1 MRRHF
6 VGDWSNDNQPQKP
19 SGGAASPED
28 VIEDFVTNP
37 ATFRAEINTG
47 LLPIQAIGFA
57 DVFGCEDLGGIF
69 APRFGRSREAEP
81 RIFAAT
87 SQHVDFRNGR
97 FEEGL
102 ITEAA
107 IDGHQQGPIRSA
119 FLVQQLA
126 KVFNQAQG
134 GGGQILI
141 LARGTVLLQLVFSS
155 CFARLAHNR
164 YMLKADRKR
173 ASRKVALLIM
183 RKRQRCLEE
192 SQSPNEVDMEGG
204 RHRIAVPG
212 CSGNV
217 FASLMD
223 LRVIHRHHDRTLG
236 IPLQILINDGIK
248 QLFRLPGTPRKK
260 LIVGVPVLLGAAQYT
275 DALGNGAV
283 AHGCWPSQRVLDC
296 TPVRAAIG
304 ENIPPALLQHRDIVL
319 GQRHGCPPLRV
330 KTFLSLRRNRS
341 PRAIFLTSED
351 TTDSR
356 SRRRPCSFSIRSRI
370 SEIWRGLPARR
381 STSCTISSCDVRL
394 SPAGSAVVLD
404 FARRIARS
412 WASRAISK
420 ALRTACSIGSLS
432 SAVFFMADIS
442 CAKTCGNG
450 AILRYVCQYNSVVD
464 LRKCLNSRPLLCEEG
479 NITRDTSLL
488 KAGVNRL
495 NEHRCGPRPGVRAK
509 ARVVV
514 GGDSRGQDLL
524 ESRTFADQS
533 LDSIADDDHH
543 VSIFCHLPFIT
554 EASVARDDHR
564 SAFLTE

>member
-87 SQHVDFRNGR
+87 GQHVDFRNGR

-223 LRVIHRHHDRTLG
+223 LRVI
-236 IPLQILINDGIK
+236 
-248 QLFRLPGTPRKK
+248 
-260 LIVGVPVLLGAAQYT
+260 
-275 DALGNGAV
+275 
-283 AHGCWPSQRVLDC
+283 
-296 TPVRAAIG
+296 
-304 ENIPPALLQHRDIVL
+304 LQHRDIVL

-432 SAVFFMADIS
+432 SAVFFMPDIF
-442 CAKTCGNG
+442 CAKNCGNG

-464 LRKCLNSRPLLCEEG
+464 LRKCLNSRSLSQRE
-479 NITRDTSLL
+479 RD
-488 KAGVNRL
+488 
-495 NEHRCGPRPGVRAK
+495 
-509 ARVVV
+509 
-514 GGDSRGQDLL
+514 
-524 ESRTFADQS
+524 
-533 LDSIADDDHH
+533 
-543 VSIFCHLPFIT
+543 HL
-554 EASVARDDHR
+554 
-564 SAFLTE
+564 